1 MAKFVVIEELHV
13 TVRVPDDLSDVHD
26 KEVRKRLTSRPFRSR
41 LLAAVKQVVAG
52 FPALAVAKVH
62 VAR

>member
-13 TVRVPDDLSDVHD
+13 TVRVLADLPDDRADVL
-26 KEVRKRLTSRPFRSR
+26 RAGLTSKPFRSR

-52 FPALAVAKVH
+52 FPALAGVRVH
-62 VAR
+62 ISR